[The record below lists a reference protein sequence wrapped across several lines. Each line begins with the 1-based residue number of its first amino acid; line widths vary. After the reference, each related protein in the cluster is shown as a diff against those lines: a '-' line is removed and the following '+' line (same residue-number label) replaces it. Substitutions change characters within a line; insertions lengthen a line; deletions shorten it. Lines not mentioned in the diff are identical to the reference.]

1 VKRRLKTFSQV
12 WLTGW
17 FGAALIYFCFHH
29 SDSIDLSHTLEP
41 ASLLHPFGF
50 DAFGK
55 DLLASLLRASLL
67 SAGVALVTV
76 LFSCLTALI
85 LGSALAF
92 APGTARFAFLRFLE
106 TLLAFPSLL
115 LALAWAAIRGPSW
128 NTLVVS
134 LMLGILPSFTR
145 FVYVRVRELRDEEF
159 ILASKSLGADTPG
172 IIWRHI
178 FPWILSLCKIQAPF
192 LFAHA
197 LLGEATLSFIGTGAP
212 IGRETWGALLAEG
225 KDYLLE
231 APHIAIASG
240 IPLVLTVLAF
250 QWIADRKSVS

>member
-1 VKRRLKTFSQV
+1 MKRPLRVFSAV
-12 WLTGW
+12 WLSVW
-17 FGAALIYFCFHH
+17 FGAALLALCFKANAPF
-29 SDSIDLSHTLEP
+29 DLSHTLEP

-55 DLLASLLRASLL
+55 DLLATLLHASLL
-67 SAGVALVTV
+67 SASVGLITV
-76 LFSCLTALI
+76 IISCAIALI

-92 APGTARFAFLRFLE
+92 APDSARFVFLRSLE

-145 FVYVRVRELRDEEF
+145 FVYVRVRELRNEEF
-159 ILASKSLGADTPG
+159 ILAARSLGSDTPT
-172 IIWRHI
+172 IIRRHI
-178 FPWILSLCKIQAPF
+178 APWILTLCKIQAPF
-192 LFAHA
+192 LFAHV
-197 LLGEATLSFIGTGAP
+197 LIGEATLSFIGTGAP

-250 QWIADRKSVS
+250 QWITDRKSVS